1 MRLMKN
7 VAAMLAALALLLV
20 PMAPAVAAMNYS
32 TAVKNARLDAVE
44 STIGTSAVLKI
55 YSGSKPALCSDARTG
70 TVLAT
75 LNLPS
80 DWMSAA
86 SSGSKA
92 KLGTWSDAAAD
103 ATGTAGY
110 WTLFASDGTTCG
122 MQGTVT
128 ATGGGGDIT
137 LDSVSIVAGQQV
149 DVSTLT
155 LTAAN

>member
-1 MRLMKN
+1 MKWIKN
-7 VAAMLAALALLLV
+7 LCALIAVASIMLAPA
-20 PMAPAVAAMNYS
+20 APASAAMNYS

-44 STIGTSAVLKI
+44 STIGTAAVLKI
-55 YSGSKPALCSDARTG
+55 YTGSKPTACSDTRTG

-75 LNLPS
+75 MTLPS

-86 SSGSKA
+86 SSGTKA

-122 MQGTVT
+122 IQGTVT

-137 LDSVSIVAGQQV
+137 LDSVSITAGQQV
-149 DVSTLT
+149 DVAAFS